1 MENSNTTLTLKK
13 LCDLINKQQGLF
25 ATLTTQNR
33 VSQEVRVRF
42 SLRPPKIMN
51 LDNLS
56 NLIELFSHQVKKQN
70 KKDIFLQW
78 LNPNN
83 QKTYTWEEAEKNIL
97 KLSKIIKENIK
108 EGDRCLLVSENR
120 PEWFVSDLAIMLSDG
135 ITVPAYTTYT
145 EEDYKYLIED
155 CEPSLV
161 IVSNNE
167 LLKKLSKTIDEKD
180 FIKKVITLDEVSKV
194 TDNLNLITKEKY
206 LGFNSITK
214 IDLLEKDKIQ
224 NDKLKR
230 TSPACIIYTSGTGG
244 NPKGVMLSH
253 GGILNNIVGACE
265 IMKPLINTR
274 PVFLTWLPLSHSYE
288 HCVQFAQIAVGAK
301 VFYAQKIEKL
311 LENMSEAKPTIMTAV
326 PRFYQNLY
334 NKININLKKQTGIKA
349 KLIEA
354 TLRLGKKKL
363 IGQEMTFF
371 EKLINI
377 IVEEIV
383 RKKIKKQF
391 GGNLKAFVS
400 GGGALDQEIGEFLN
414 SIGLPTLQ
422 GYGLTETSPVVSCN
436 PIHKIRVET
445 VGPPFKGN
453 QVKIA
458 DDGEILVKGENVML
472 GYWNKKEE
480 TDKVI
485 INGWLHTGDIGEIDP
500 EDGYLKITDR
510 KKDIIVSAGGDNI
523 SPAKIEN
530 MITNE
535 PEVDQCMVYG
545 DKKNYIVALIVP
557 NKDFL
562 NQKEKIQNVIEKI
575 NKKLTL
581 LEKIKKIQLIDES
594 FSIENGL
601 MTPTMKVKRKKV
613 TEKYKNQL
621 EKLY

>member
-1 MENSNTTLTLKK
+1 
-13 LCDLINKQQGLF
+13 
-25 ATLTTQNR
+25 
-33 VSQEVRVRF
+33 
-42 SLRPPKIMN
+42 MN

-56 NLIELFSHQVKKQN
+56 NLIELFSHQVQKQN

-377 IVEEIV
+377 IAEEIV

-500 EDGYLKITDR
+500 KDGYLKITDR

>member
-1 MENSNTTLTLKK
+1 
-13 LCDLINKQQGLF
+13 
-25 ATLTTQNR
+25 
-33 VSQEVRVRF
+33 
-42 SLRPPKIMN
+42 MN
-51 LDNLS
+51 LDNLNS
-56 NLIELFSHQVKKQN
+56 LIELFFYQADKQDKKS
-70 KKDIFLQW
+70 IFLQW

-83 QKTYTWEEAEKNIL
+83 KKTYTWEETQKNIF

-120 PEWFVSDLAIMLSDG
+120 PEWFISDLAIMLSGG

-155 CEPSLV
+155 CEPALV
-161 IVSNNE
+161 IISNNE
-167 LLKKLSKTIDEKD
+167 MLKKLNSFVNEKD
-180 FIKKVITLDEVSKV
+180 FIKKVITLDEVDKV
-194 TDNLNLITKEKY
+194 VDNLSLSNKEKY
-206 LGFNSITK
+206 LDFDTITK
-214 IDLLEKDKIQ
+214 NVLLEKDKIK
-224 NDKLKR
+224 NNNLKR
-230 TSPACIIYTSGTGG
+230 SSPACIIYTSGTGG
-244 NPKGVMLSH
+244 NPKGVILSH

-265 IMKPLINTR
+265 ILKPIIDSK
-274 PVFLTWLPLSHSYE
+274 PIFLTWLPLSHSYE
-288 HCVQFAQIAVGAK
+288 HCVQFVQIAVGAK
-301 VFYAQKIEKL
+301 VFYAEKIEKL
-311 LENMSEAKPTIMTAV
+311 LENISEAKPTIMTAV

-334 NKININLKKQTGIKA
+334 NKININMKKQTGFKA

-354 TLRLGKKKL
+354 TIRLGKKSLLNEK
-363 IGQEMTFF
+363 MTIF
-371 EKLINI
+371 EKLQNKL
-377 IVEEIV
+377 VELLV
-383 RKKIKKQF
+383 RAKIKKQF

-400 GGGALDQEIGEFLN
+400 GGGALDKEIGEFLN
-414 SIGLPTLQ
+414 AVGLPTLQ

-436 PIHKIRVET
+436 PINKIKVET

-453 QVKIA
+453 QVRIA

-480 TDKVI
+480 TEKVI
-485 INGWLHTGDIGEIDP
+485 IDGWLYTGDIGEINP

-535 PEVDQCMVYG
+535 SEIDQCMVYG
-545 DKKNYIVALIVP
+545 DKKNYLVALIVP
-557 NKDFL
+557 NKEFFKE
-562 NQKEKIQNVIEKI
+562 KEKINNIIQNL

-581 LEKIKKIQLIDES
+581 VEKIKKIQLIDEN

-601 MTPTMKVKRKKV
+601 LTPTMKVKRKKV
-613 TEKYKNQL
+613 IEKYKKEL